1 MPHIETI
8 KRMSWQDTYG
18 HECRIFKH
26 ELSELSRTLRYDPKQ
41 LGFDRIDIVC
51 KRLMALSFQ
60 IQRVLEAA
68 NGMFGE
74 NADSNYVRR
83 APPGW
88 FVGRVEDAEIEIQC
102 SILEYNLCKKAEQ
115 LREDH
120 SMDLMIAA
128 YLETMM
134 EDFEKDFGV

>member
-1 MPHIETI
+1 
-8 KRMSWQDTYG
+8 
-18 HECRIFKH
+18 
-26 ELSELSRTLRYDPKQ
+26 
-41 LGFDRIDIVC
+41 
-51 KRLMALSFQ
+51 MALSFQ

-68 NGMFGE
+68 NGMFEE

-88 FVGRVEDAEIEIQC
+88 FVDRVEDAEIEIQC

-120 SMDLMIAA
+120 SMDLMVAA
-128 YLETMM
+128 YLQTMM